1 MNLFA
6 RKFLDLILDEKDD
19 DEVEFEKR
27 TLKNY
32 IPNSFR
38 EMFQGSPTRLY
49 DSGGVHPEQLR
60 MHRSYDPIEELAMQ
74 LQELNEP
81 PAPHPYPDAYIAG
94 ITGPEIDD
102 ADYNRRF
109 ADMESAFARELL
121 LDPQEYAALQRR
133 INQRMAAGERYPQRE
148 RDDIQEKINIRD
160 GYPTPGYPIP
170 R

>member
-38 EMFQGSPTRLY
+38 ELFQGSPTRLY

-60 MHRSYDPIEELAMQ
+60 MHRSYDPIEELVMQ
-74 LQELNEP
+74 LQELDEP
-81 PAPHPYPDAYIAG
+81 PAPHPYPDAYVAG
-94 ITGPEIDD
+94 ITGPEEIPGYDE
-102 ADYNRRF
+102 RF
-109 ADMESAFARELL
+109 EEMQNAFARELL
-121 LDPQEYAALQRR
+121 LTPEQFSRLSPTRR
-133 INQRMAAGERYPQRE
+133 ELLTERT
-148 RDDIQEKINIRD
+148 NIRD
-160 GYPTPGYPIP
+160 GYRTP